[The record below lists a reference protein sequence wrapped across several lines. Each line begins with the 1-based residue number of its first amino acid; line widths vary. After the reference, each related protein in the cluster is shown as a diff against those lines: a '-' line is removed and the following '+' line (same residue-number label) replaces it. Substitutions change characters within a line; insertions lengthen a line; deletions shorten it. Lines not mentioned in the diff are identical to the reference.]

1 MNRLNQILVAV
12 LAVQIVIAGG
22 IYYASKP
29 MPSAEMQ
36 TALLDFDQQKVSRVT
51 IVGDDGTQAV
61 LSKSGDSWQLPDY
74 HQLPADAGKLRR
86 MLDSL
91 ASTRS
96 GWPVANTSDGRERFK
111 VGDDNF
117 QKKVVLGTD
126 GETLKTLYLG
136 TSPGYR
142 RLYVRRDGE
151 DAVYEV
157 KLDNYEISPENSQW
171 LAATLLRPDGE
182 IAALRG
188 PGFEL
193 QKTDGKW
200 QVASGTGE
208 VVGDELDKVTGV
220 LSRLRVTAAVDK
232 PAVDADY
239 LLKVDTADKK
249 FTYHFLKDGD
259 KRYVTRDD
267 YDLAFEINQPDY
279 DRIVGATAKQ
289 LVKGSGGG
297 EQTSMDGSQHSR
309 DTGMPGPMQVGM
321 ARTDSIPRGV
331 ARPSCMMMATN
342 GSRLERD
349 PGATAAGPEVQAA
362 AT

>member
-29 MPSAEMQ
+29 IASAEMQ
-36 TALLDFDQQKVSRVT
+36 TALLDFDRQKVSRVT
-51 IVGDDGTQAV
+51 IVGDEGKQAV
-61 LSKSGDSWQLPDY
+61 LSKSGEIWQLPDY
-74 HQLPADAGKLRR
+74 HQLPADAGKLQR
-86 MLDSL
+86 MLDAL

-96 GWPVANTSDGRERFK
+96 GWPVASTSAGRERFK

-117 QKKVVLGTD
+117 RKKVVLGTD

-142 RLYVRRDGE
+142 QLYVRRAGE
-151 DAVYEV
+151 GEVYEV

-171 LAATLLRPDGE
+171 LEATLLRPAGE

-200 QVASGTGE
+200 QVASGIGE
-208 VVGDELDKVTGV
+208 VVSDELDKVTGV
-220 LSRLRVTAAVDK
+220 LTRLRVIAAVDK
-232 PAVDADY
+232 PGDDPDY
-239 LLKVDTADKK
+239 LLKVAAGDDN
-249 FTYHFLKDGD
+249 FTYRFFKDGD
-259 KRYVTRDD
+259 KRYVARDD
-267 YDLAFEINQPDY
+267 YELAFEINQPDY
-279 DRIVGATAKQ
+279 DRIVGATADK
-289 LVKGSGGG
+289 LVKVTEGD

-309 DTGMPGPMQVGM
+309 HTSAPAPIHAMQAAGAVTGQ
-321 ARTDSIPRGV
+321 AD
-331 ARPSCMMMATN
+331 RPSRRTTPF
-342 GSRLERD
+342 RL
-349 PGATAAGPEVQAA
+349 
-362 AT
+362 